1 VVAPGG
7 LFGERF
13 AIQERLGAG
22 AMGSVFRALDRRLE
36 REVAVKVLHPHVAG
50 AEMRAR
56 FAREAKVLA
65 RIDHPGVVRVLDWIV
80 TDDAAALVMEL
91 VRGETLR
98 ARIDREGPL
107 PVAEAARVGAAL
119 FDALA
124 AAHAAGVVHR
134 DVKPGN
140 VVLAARRDGVEAPR
154 LLDFGLA
161 RATSLTA
168 LTETGTLLG
177 TPAYLPPEML
187 AGAEGDARSDVYSA
201 GAVVYEMLT
210 GARPFAGL
218 RDGELYRAI
227 RDDEPPSC
235 ASLRRDVPP
244 ALAASVARAMAKA
257 PDARFASAAE
267 ARDALSPYAHTIA
280 ERAGAEPAEPS
291 PPRRGALLVAAFVAL
306 LVVAPVTTAGVTFLA
321 SRPPPASPPT
331 PARSGPS
338 TSAPPDPSVV
348 AETAAPPVA
357 SAAPSASASAS
368 ASAAPS
374 ASASAGA
381 RLAGATSPR
390 CRCRMRLGNR
400 YYGFLCLKRHTPVCE
415 CISGDG
421 TTCFEPWR
429 PEGWGCDAQSI
440 TGPDL
445 ATGQPCKGFVSLP
458 ADESK
463 PKRNAPT
470 TGTLSCDV
478 CDMRGNDYAP
488 AVHLAPCEGI
498 SNTGATISGA
508 WECW

>member
-1 VVAPGG
+1 MVAPGG

-36 REVAVKVLHPHVAG
+36 REVAVKVLHPHVAD

-357 SAAPSASASAS
+357 SAAPSASASA
-368 ASAAPS
+368 
-374 ASASAGA
+374 GA